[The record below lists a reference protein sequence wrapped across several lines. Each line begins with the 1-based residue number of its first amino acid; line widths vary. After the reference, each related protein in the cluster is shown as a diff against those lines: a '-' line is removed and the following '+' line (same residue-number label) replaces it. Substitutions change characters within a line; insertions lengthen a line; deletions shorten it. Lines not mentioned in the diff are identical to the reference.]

1 MVHNPLTTQDSQKC
15 PTIQVVS
22 YFPICCAVA
31 GDIELDR
38 TWCIFDSDRLPVPGL
53 SLSHVRPVT
62 SVPAIHDSLVDF
74 WTTRWQALS
83 TIPENA
89 WNRIFA
95 FARAFMP
102 RYVMQCPPITV
113 EAVRAVFRSGPGL
126 RTGGPDGW
134 RKEDIVSLPDPF
146 LEDAAN
152 LFAHVENGGS
162 WPVQL
167 TRGHV
172 TCLQKKA
179 GSHLVANYRPVVVF
193 SLWYRLWGCLRA
205 RSFLA
210 QLERIADFPAF
221 GFLAGR
227 GCKKSHLLSKLQWK
241 RPWFMVNLAV
251 ELYLTLK
258 NVSTACHV
266 LLSSSWPPG
275 WVWIQV
281 LSMLGIL
288 FSV

>member
-146 LEDAAN
+146 LEDAVN

-162 WPVQL
+162 WPAYK
-167 TRGHV
+167 R
-172 TCLQKKA
+172 K
-179 GSHLVANYRPVVVF
+179 LVLIWLPTIVRWLFFHFGIGFGVVF
-193 SLWYRLWGCLRA
+193 VHGPFWRNLNGLLT
-205 RSFLA
+205 FLPLDFSPA
-210 QLERIADFPAF
+210 EDVRI
-221 GFLAGR
+221 
-227 GCKKSHLLSKLQWK
+227 SHLLSKLQWK

-281 LSMLGIL
+281 LSMLGIP

>member
-1 MVHNPLTTQDSQKC
+1 M
-15 PTIQVVS
+15 VS

-146 LEDAAN
+146 LEDAVN

-162 WPVQL
+162 WPAYK
-167 TRGHV
+167 R
-172 TCLQKKA
+172 K
-179 GSHLVANYRPVVVF
+179 LVLIWLPTIVRWLFFHFGIGFGVVF
-193 SLWYRLWGCLRA
+193 VHGPFWRNLNGLLT
-205 RSFLA
+205 FLPLDFSPA
-210 QLERIADFPAF
+210 EDVRI
-221 GFLAGR
+221 
-227 GCKKSHLLSKLQWK
+227 SHLLSKLQWK